1 MNVRRSNRAMID
13 HHCHAVVGR
22 DLDPDE
28 FEGMISESFAPA
40 PLGTSHWDKPV
51 GLAIRRWCAP
61 VLDLPKFAEG
71 GDYVARRLELGA
83 AEVNRRFL
91 KQSGITAYVVD
102 TGNRPGLL
110 CTYDELGAAADMP
123 AFEVVRM
130 EAVAEEVMRA
140 GCDAKGYADAFE
152 AAVEASLHDRV
163 VGLKT
168 IVAYRSTLRI
178 DPTAP
183 SRADIEAAASRWLAD
198 IEATGEVRIGDE
210 VLERHILWFG
220 ADLARQKGLPIQFH
234 IGLGDADVEM
244 HACDP
249 SHLTAYFRA
258 VEPWGV
264 PMTLL
269 HCYPFHREAG
279 MIAEN
284 FPNIYFDVGFVQN
297 WAGPSYRNVMREAL
311 EMAPFTKQLFS
322 TDAFG
327 LSELFY
333 LGAMRFKN
341 SLDSVLDHWI
351 ELDECSPDYAEQIKT
366 WVSGQNAERIYR
378 LAPAAN

>member
-1 MNVRRSNRAMID
+1 MNSHQSNRAMID
-13 HHCHAVVGR
+13 HHCHAVVSR
-22 DLDPDE
+22 DLAPDE
-28 FEGMISESFAPA
+28 FEDMISESFAPA

-61 VLDLPKFAEG
+61 VLDLPKFTAG
-71 GDYVARRLELGA
+71 SDYVARRLELGA
-83 AEVNRRFL
+83 EEVNRRFL
-91 KQSGITAYVVD
+91 RQSGITSYVVD
-102 TGNRPGLL
+102 TGNRPGIL
-110 CTYDELGAAADMP
+110 CSYDELGEAADAP
-123 AFEVVRM
+123 SYEVVRM
-130 EAVAEEVMRA
+130 ESVAEEVMRR
-140 GCDAKGYADAFE
+140 GCEANAYADTFE
-152 AAVEASLHDRV
+152 AAVEATLHPKV

-178 DPTAP
+178 DATPP
-183 SRADIEAAASRWLAD
+183 DRDEIEQAAGRWLKE
-198 IEATGEVRIGDE
+198 IEDSGTVRISDP

-220 ADLARQKGLPIQFH
+220 ADLARQRSLPIQFH
-234 IGLGDADVEM
+234 IGLGDADVEL

-249 SHLTAYFRA
+249 SHLTKYFRA

-297 WAGPSYRNVMREAL
+297 WAGPSFRNMMEEAL

-333 LGAMRFKN
+333 LGTLRFTT
-341 SLDSVLDHWI
+341 SLDSVLDRWI

-366 WVSGQNAERIYR
+366 WISGQNAERIYA
-378 LAPAAN
+378 LSNTAH